1 MFRINTNI
9 AALTSRRHL
18 NATDRDVRK
27 SIERMSSGMR
37 INRAVDDAAG
47 MFISEQM
54 RGQIQAFKQA
64 RQNIAQ
70 ATSLLQV
77 MEGGLD
83 QLTSIMIRL
92 KELAIQAADGAYTD
106 SQRRDGIQVEGEQL
120 VDEVG
125 RILTGVRFNG
135 ITLFQPPPTVLT
147 FQIGDTSTDRIGL
160 GMITV
165 DPDKLLGA
173 FASKFASL
181 GGNTVNN
188 GMGDAFTDVNSVPD
202 FLDQIASAIDFVV
215 STRAKLGAFQ
225 SRLERSSSNIE
236 LQIENT
242 QNAESII
249 RDADMAQETS
259 ALVRAQILIQA
270 GTAVMNQANLLPQN
284 VLSLLNAIS

>member
-18 NATDRDVRK
+18 NGTDRDVRTA
-27 SIERMSSGMR
+27 IERMSSGMR

-54 RGQIQAFKQA
+54 RGQIAAFKQA
-64 RQNIAQ
+64 RQNISQ
-70 ATSLLQV
+70 AVSLLQV

-92 KELAIQAADGAYTD
+92 KELAIQAADGSYTD
-106 SQRRDGIQVEGEQL
+106 SQRRNGIQVEGEQL
-120 VDEVG
+120 VQELD
-125 RILTGVRFNG
+125 RILTGVRYNG
-135 ITLFQPPPTVLT
+135 ITLFDPPPTVLT
-147 FQIGDTSTDRIGL
+147 FQIGDSSTDRLGL
-160 GMITV
+160 GIVQIDSDAM
-165 DPDKLLGA
+165 LGDYA
-173 FASKFASL
+173 NRFASL
-181 GGNTVNN
+181 GGTLNS
-188 GMGDAFTDVNSVPD
+188 AYADVPSIPD
-202 FLDQIASAIDFVV
+202 FLDQIATAIDLVV
-215 STRAKLGAFQ
+215 STRARIGAFQ

-242 QNAESII
+242 QNAESVI
-249 RDADMAQETS
+249 RDADLATETS

-284 VLSLLNAIS
+284 VLSLLNSIS

>member
-18 NATDRDVRK
+18 NGTDRDVRTA
-27 SIERMSSGMR
+27 IERMSSGMR

-54 RGQIQAFKQA
+54 RGQIAAFKVA
-64 RQNIAQ
+64 RQNISQ
-70 ATSLLQV
+70 AVSLLQV

-92 KELAIQAADGAYTD
+92 KELAIQAADGSYSDT
-106 SQRRDGIQVEGEQL
+106 QRRNGIQVEGEQL
-120 VDEVG
+120 VLELD
-125 RILTGVRFNG
+125 RILTGVRYNG
-135 ITLFQPPPTVLT
+135 ITLFDPPPTILT
-147 FQIGDTSTDRIGL
+147 FQIGDQTTDRLGL
-160 GMITV
+160 GIV
-165 DPDKLLGA
+165 QIDSDALLGA
-173 FASKFASL
+173 YTSKFASL
-181 GGNTVNN
+181 GGAANS
-188 GMGDAFTDVNSVPD
+188 AYADVPSIPD
-202 FLDQIASAIDFVV
+202 FLDQIATAIDLVV
-215 STRAKLGAFQ
+215 STRARIGAFQ

-242 QNAESII
+242 QNAESVI
-249 RDADMAQETS
+249 RDADLATETS

-284 VLSLLNAIS
+284 VLSLLNSIS

>member
-18 NATDRDVRK
+18 NGTDRDVRTA
-27 SIERMSSGMR
+27 IERMSSGMR

-54 RGQIQAFKQA
+54 RGQIAAFKVA
-64 RQNIAQ
+64 RQNISQ
-70 ATSLLQV
+70 AVSLLQV

-92 KELAIQAADGAYTD
+92 KELAIQAADGSYSDT
-106 SQRRDGIQVEGEQL
+106 QRRNGIQVEGEQL
-120 VDEVG
+120 VLELD
-125 RILTGVRFNG
+125 RILTGVRYNG
-135 ITLFQPPPTVLT
+135 ITLFDPPPTILT
-147 FQIGDTSTDRIGL
+147 FQIGDQTTDRLGL
-160 GMITV
+160 GIV
-165 DPDKLLGA
+165 QIDSDALLGA
-173 FASKFASL
+173 YTSKFASL
-181 GGNTVNN
+181 GGAANS
-188 GMGDAFTDVNSVPD
+188 AYADVPSIPD
-202 FLDQIASAIDFVV
+202 FLDQIATAIDLVV
-215 STRAKLGAFQ
+215 STRARIGAFQ

-242 QNAESII
+242 QNAESVI
-249 RDADMAQETS
+249 RAADLATETS

-284 VLSLLNAIS
+284 VLSLLNSIS

>member
-18 NATDRDVRK
+18 NGTDRDVRTA
-27 SIERMSSGMR
+27 IERMSSGMR

-54 RGQIQAFKQA
+54 RGQIAAFKQA
-64 RQNIAQ
+64 RQNISQ
-70 ATSLLQV
+70 AVSLLQV

-92 KELAIQAADGAYTD
+92 KELAIQAADGSYTD
-106 SQRRDGIQVEGEQL
+106 SQRRNGIQVEGEQL
-120 VDEVG
+120 VQELD
-125 RILTGVRFNG
+125 RILTGVRYNG
-135 ITLFQPPPTVLT
+135 ITLFDPPPTVLT
-147 FQIGDTSTDRIGL
+147 FQIGDSSTDRLGL
-160 GMITV
+160 GIVQIDSDAM
-165 DPDKLLGA
+165 LGDYA
-173 FASKFASL
+173 NRFASL
-181 GGNTVNN
+181 GGTRHS
-188 GMGDAFTDVNSVPD
+188 AYADVPSIPD
-202 FLDQIASAIDFVV
+202 FLDQIATAIDLVV
-215 STRAKLGAFQ
+215 STRARIGAFQ

-242 QNAESII
+242 QNAESVI
-249 RDADMAQETS
+249 RDADLATETS

-284 VLSLLNAIS
+284 VLSLLNSIS

>member
-9 AALTSRRHL
+9 AAITSRRHL
-18 NATDRDVRK
+18 NATDRDVRR
-27 SIERMSSGMR
+27 SVERMSSGMR

-54 RGQIQAFKQA
+54 RGQIAAFKQA
-64 RQNIAQ
+64 RQNISQ
-70 ATSLLQV
+70 AVSLLQV

-92 KELAIQAADGAYTD
+92 KELAIQAADGAYTH
-106 SQRRDGIQVEGEQL
+106 SQRRDGIQVEAEQL

-135 ITLFQPPPTVLT
+135 ITLFEPPPTILT
-147 FQIGDTSTDRIGL
+147 FQIGDTSTDRL
-160 GMITV
+160 GMGIITV
-165 DPDKLLGA
+165 NTDILLGA
-173 FASKFASL
+173 FTSKFTSL
-181 GGNTVNN
+181 GGIDQGN
-188 GMGDAFTDVNSVPD
+188 GLGDAFTDVASVPA

-215 STRAKLGAFQ
+215 STRARIGAFQ

-242 QNAESII
+242 QNAESVI
-249 RDADMAQETS
+249 RDADFAAETS
-259 ALVRAQILIQA
+259 SLVRAQILIQA
-270 GTAVMNQANLLPQN
+270 GTAVLNQANLLPQN

>member
-18 NATDRDVRK
+18 NGTDRDVRR

-54 RGQIQAFKQA
+54 RGQIAAFKQA

-106 SQRRDGIQVEGEQL
+106 SQRRDGIQVEAEQL

-135 ITLFQPPPTVLT
+135 ITLFQPPPTILT

-160 GMITV
+160 GIITV
-165 DPDKLLGA
+165 NSDMLLGA
-173 FASKFASL
+173 FTSKFASL

-188 GMGDAFTDVNSVPD
+188 GMGDAYTDTNSVPD

-215 STRAKLGAFQ
+215 STRAKIGAFQ

-284 VLSLLNAIS
+284 VLSLLNSIS